1 MRESRERIEF
11 DVTPSLASV
20 KDERDQKDERGEKEE
35 RWDTLLLPIVA
46 KA

>member
-20 KDERDQKDERGEKEE
+20 RDERDQKDQKRKKEE